1 MSPPAPG
8 YPDYPAMPDADTPR
22 RTPRRDTREQWT
34 LKHRDLTP
42 ELRALVAKAA
52 EMQGM
57 PVGQWVAHVL
67 RERGQAVV
75 RGDGEA
81 RSGVPVVPPQANRR
95 SGTAGN
101 GARGGGAGA
110 RQQAADVVALGLTQ
124 AANHPRVVQAATPSV
139 VGRDPRRWPYR
150 LRLRSCRYQSSSPD
164 RSAAG

>member
-81 RSGVPVVPPQANRR
+81 RSGVCPSYPR
-95 SGTAGN
+95 SESTIWN
-101 GARGGGAGA
+101 GG
-110 RQQAADVVALGLTQ
+110 
-124 AANHPRVVQAATPSV
+124 
-139 VGRDPRRWPYR
+139 
-150 LRLRSCRYQSSSPD
+150 
-164 RSAAG
+164 

>member
-22 RTPRRDTREQWT
+22 RTPRRDTRQQWT

-81 RSGVPVVPPQANRR
+81 RSGVPVVPPQRIDDLERR
-95 SGTAGN
+95 VTELAEVVRALQPSER
-101 GARGGGAGA
+101 RGFW
-110 RQQAADVVALGLTQ
+110 R
-124 AANHPRVVQAATPSV
+124 RVF
-139 VGRDPRRWPYR
+139 GK
-150 LRLRSCRYQSSSPD
+150 
-164 RSAAG
+164 

>member
-1 MSPPAPG
+1 
-8 YPDYPAMPDADTPR
+8 MPDADTPR
-22 RTPRRDTREQWT
+22 RTPRRDTRQQWT

-81 RSGVPVVPPQANRR
+81 RSGVPVVPPQRIDDLERR
-95 SGTAGN
+95 VTELAE
-101 GARGGGAGA
+101 
-110 RQQAADVVALGLTQ
+110 VVRALG
-124 AANHPRVVQAATPSV
+124 S
-139 VGRDPRRWPYR
+139 RRRTWWPW
-150 LRLRSCRYQSSSPD
+150 
-164 RSAAG
+164 G